1 MKRAACQFFIFLG
14 SKVASQLPGDGEQC
28 GAVGCGLGW
37 MGRRVGGLLK
47 VTFAQCVCEKNSR
60 EKRERKGGRAK
71 KEIEKE
77 RKKVRKSCVG
87 SAKWPPPFWGNGKS
101 PLGEYSVCKSID
113 LHAVITMI
121 SVPLSFPFCL
131 LSLEFSSGITRTPTA
146 PSLPVSLPVWKS
158 SVRK

>member
-37 MGRRVGGLLK
+37 MGRRVGGVLK

-77 RKKVRKSCVG
+77 RKTVRKSCVG
-87 SAKWPPPFWGNGKS
+87 SAK
-101 PLGEYSVCKSID
+101 
-113 LHAVITMI
+113 
-121 SVPLSFPFCL
+121 
-131 LSLEFSSGITRTPTA
+131 
-146 PSLPVSLPVWKS
+146 
-158 SVRK
+158 